1 MTRDFL
7 HRIRHETSVNFH
19 ALLEAIMAI
28 SERVTRKVQ
37 ILKLHWQASRTHAH
51 IDTVHEQLGAVL
63 DTLLARTHPTDALLS
78 EEVHAPLTRAVQRIR
93 SSKAELRHLEARR
106 RELEA
111 ETLHDHLL
119 KLQQDLSSRS
129 LTIERVLLAPASP
142 AVGHTLGQL
151 GLSSATRVI
160 AVFRGPTLL
169 AALEGDTLRAG
180 DLVVLLG
187 PRAELEHLVLQFEE
201 GHLVSA

>member
-7 HRIRHETSVNFH
+7 SRIRHETTVNLH
-19 ALLEAIMAI
+19 ALLEAVIAV
-28 SERVTRKVQ
+28 SERVTCKVQ
-37 ILKLHWQASRTHAH
+37 ILKLHWQASRIHVH
-51 IDTVHEQLGAVL
+51 IDTVYEQLGAVL
-63 DTLLARTHPTDALLS
+63 DNLLARSQALLPD
-78 EEVHAPLTRAVQRIR
+78 EVHVPLTRAAQRIR
-93 SSKAELRHLEARR
+93 SSKAELQHLEARC

-111 ETLHDHLL
+111 EALHDHLL
-119 KLQQDLSSRS
+119 KLQQDLSTRS
-129 LTIERVLLAPASP
+129 LTIERVLLAPGSR

-160 AVFRGPTLL
+160 AVFRGTTLL

-180 DLVVLLG
+180 DMVVLLG

-201 GHLVSA
+201 RHVVSA

>member
-7 HRIRHETSVNFH
+7 HRLRHETTVTLNAFH
-19 ALLEAIMAI
+19 ETVLAV

-37 ILKLHWQASRTHAH
+37 ILKLHWQASRLHAR
-51 IDTVHEQLGAVL
+51 IDTAHEQVGAVL
-63 DTLLARTHPTDALLS
+63 DEL
-78 EEVHAPLTRAVQRIR
+78 LTRGPLPEDLPSEQAYGPLMHAARRVR
-93 SSKAELRHLEARR
+93 SSKTELQHLEARR

-111 ETLHDHLL
+111 ETLYDQLL
-119 KLQQDLSSRS
+119 KLQHDFSSRS
-129 LTIERVLLAPASP
+129 LSIERVLLAPGSP
-142 AVGHTLGQL
+142 VVGRTLGQL

-160 AVFRGPTLL
+160 AIFRGPTLL

-201 GHLVSA
+201 RHVVSA

>member
-1 MTRDFL
+1 MNRDFL
-7 HRIRHETSVNFH
+7 SRLRHETTVNLH
-19 ALLEAIMAI
+19 ALLEAVIAI

-37 ILKLHWQASRTHAH
+37 ILKLHWQASRIHAH
-51 IDTVHEQLGAVL
+51 IDTVYEQLGAVL
-63 DTLLARTHPTDALLS
+63 DNLLARADPTEALLS
-78 EEVHAPLTRAVQRIR
+78 EEAHAPLAHAAQRIR
-93 SSKAELRHLEARR
+93 SSKAELQHLEARR

-129 LTIERVLLAPASP
+129 LTIERVLLAPGSP

-151 GLSSATRVI
+151 GLSSTTRII

-180 DLVVLLG
+180 DLVVFLG
-187 PRAELEHLVLQFEE
+187 PRGELEHLVLQFEE
-201 GHLVSA
+201 RHVVSA